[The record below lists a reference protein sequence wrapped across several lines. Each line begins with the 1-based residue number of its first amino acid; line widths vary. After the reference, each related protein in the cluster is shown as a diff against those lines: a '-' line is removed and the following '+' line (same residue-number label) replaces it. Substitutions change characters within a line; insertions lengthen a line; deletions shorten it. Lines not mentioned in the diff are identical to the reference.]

1 MKITQH
7 DLHTH
12 ERFYRANLLNCLSGF
27 KSVSLIGT
35 RNTNGLSNLAIFSNI
50 VHLGADPALVGFINR
65 PLAASK
71 HTLHNIEQ
79 TGYYT
84 INHIQP
90 DMVERAHQTSAKYPD
105 NISEFEAVHIT
116 EEQTEFH
123 APYVKDSLVKYG
135 LKHVQT
141 IPIALNNTYLVIGE
155 VLEIHIPDFILQ
167 PDGFLKLDLTQTI
180 TSLGLDAY
188 YTTEPLNRFP
198 YAKV

>member
-1 MKITQH
+1 MKITQNE
-7 DLHTH
+7 LQTY
-12 ERFYRANLLNCLSGF
+12 ERFYRANLVNSLSGY

-35 RNTNGLSNLAIFSNI
+35 RNANGLSNLAIFSNI

-71 HTLHNIEQ
+71 HTFNNIEQ
-79 TGYYT
+79 TSYYT
-84 INHIQP
+84 INHIHP
-90 DMVERAHQTSAKYPD
+90 GFVERAHQTSAKYAD
-105 NISEFEAVHIT
+105 DVSEFDAVYLS
-116 EEQTEFH
+116 EEQTDFP

-141 IPIALNNTYLVIGE
+141 IPIALNNTFLVIG
-155 VLEIHIPDFILQ
+155 VIMEIHIPELILQ
-167 PDGFLKLDLTQTI
+167 ADGFLQLELTESL

-188 YTTEPLNRFP
+188 YTTQPLNRFP